1 MESLV
6 YNYDVQ
12 VYNSIVCIPES
23 VTGIENIPA
32 SFEYLS
38 PRVRAR
44 KSKHVTAIVKLHGV
58 ERALCHCGNDRHLK
72 IRIVAAIKQQQQVLR
87 VGGCC

>member
-12 VYNSIVCIPES
+12 VYNSIVCISES
-23 VTGIENIPA
+23 VTGIKNIPA

-38 PRVRAR
+38 PRVRAKVR
-44 KSKHVTAIVKLHGV
+44 VVKLHGV
-58 ERALCHCGNDRHLK
+58 ERALCRCGKSKELK
-72 IRIVAAIKQQQQVLR
+72 FKIVAAIKQQQQAVR